1 VDLQRYFLFV
11 SGVSINDQMSVEIEA
26 ESLSLVL
33 DLILNVMTDAFV
45 QFPLKGTYHELLRM
59 QITYQRM
66 RV

>member
-1 VDLQRYFLFV
+1 M
-11 SGVSINDQMSVEIEA
+11 SIDDQMSVEIEA

-45 QFPLKGTYHELLRM
+45 QFPLKGTYHAFLRM
-59 QITYQRM
+59 LIIHQCI